1 MADNKNNSRHYLIP
15 TVCVMILV
23 IAAAAT
29 YHWWAPRISRSA
41 GGFFAPYLK
50 LAHAGN
56 AALSDQTL
64 LLHDRITLA
73 REIETLRRH
82 NADLESRSGLALALL
97 EENRRLRRYLNLP
110 APRDWNYVHT
120 EVLLRDPFSW
130 QSSFTIAHGARHGI
144 SPGDAVIEI
153 RTPGVRHLVGVIGK
167 VESSRAQVLVLGNR
181 ALRLS
186 VRIGNSGTVG
196 FLNVSERAST
206 VQEVPV
212 GLLPREYVFQ
222 RGQAVT
228 TTGFERAI
236 PAGLKV
242 GEMSS
247 LDSSGEFFAGD
258 TQKSGFVR
266 LTADYNSLRFLVV
279 ITGKKS
285 ILPPPAGQRSEK
297 AR

>member
-1 MADNKNNSRHYLIP
+1 MAENTKKSSPLRLTAII
-15 TVCVMILV
+15 VILLTLG
-23 IAAAAT
+23 IAVS
-29 YHWWAPRISRSA
+29 YPWWAPRISRNT
-41 GGFFAPYLK
+41 GGFFRPYLQ

-110 APRDWNYVHT
+110 APRNWNYVPT
-120 EVLLRDPFSW
+120 EVLLRDPYSW

-153 RTPGVRHLVGVIGK
+153 RTPGVRNLVGVIGK

-186 VRIGNSGTVG
+186 VQIGNSGTVG
-196 FLNVSERAST
+196 FLNVGERSAT

-212 GLLPREYVFQ
+212 GLLPKEYMFQ
-222 RGQAVT
+222 RGQVVM

-247 LDSSGEFFAGD
+247 LDSGGEFFAGD
-258 TQKSGFVR
+258 SQKSGFVR
-266 LTADYNSLRFLVV
+266 LTTDYNSLRFLVV
-279 ITGKKS
+279 ITGRKS
-285 ILPPPAGQRSEK
+285 NLPPPAVRKE
-297 AR
+297 R

>member
-1 MADNKNNSRHYLIP
+1 MAENKKNSGRFR
-15 TVCVMILV
+15 VSV
-23 IAAAAT
+23 IIIIAVTLGAVVT
-29 YHWWAPRISRSA
+29 YRWWAPLISRSA
-41 GGFFAPYLK
+41 GGFFRPYLH

-110 APRDWNYVHT
+110 APRDWNYVPT

-153 RTPGVRHLVGVIGK
+153 RTPGVRNLVGVIGK

-181 ALRLS
+181 SLRLS
-186 VRIGNSGTVG
+186 VRVGNSGSVG
-196 FLNVSERAST
+196 FLNVGERAAT
-206 VQEVPV
+206 VCEVPV
-212 GLLPREYVFQ
+212 GLLPREYIFQ
-222 RGQAVT
+222 RGQVVT

-247 LDSSGEFFAGD
+247 LDSGGEFFAGD

-266 LTADYNSLRFLVV
+266 LTTDYNSLRFLVV
-279 ITGKKS
+279 ITGRKNTP
-285 ILPPPAGQRSEK
+285 PPPAVRNGR
-297 AR
+297 

>member
-1 MADNKNNSRHYLIP
+1 MADNKKLFWRLWFPGI
-15 TVCVMILV
+15 CVLLLAGASV
-23 IAAAAT
+23 LS
-29 YHWWAPRISRSA
+29 YRWWAPRISRGA
-41 GGFFAPYLK
+41 GGFFRPYLQ

-64 LLHDRITLA
+64 LLHDRVTLA

-97 EENRRLRRYLNLP
+97 EENRRLRSYLNLIP
-110 APRDWNYVHT
+110 PRNWNYVHT
-120 EVLLRDPFSW
+120 EVLLRDPYAW
-130 QSSFTIAHGARHGI
+130 QSSFTIAHGSRHGI
-144 SPGDAVIEI
+144 VSGDAVIEV
-153 RTPGVRHLVGVIGK
+153 RTPGVRSLVGVIGK
-167 VESSRAQVLVLGNR
+167 VEPSRSQVLVLGNR

-186 VRIGNSGTVG
+186 VRIGNSSTVG
-196 FLNVSERAST
+196 FLNVSERSAT

-212 GLLPREYVFQ
+212 GLLPRDYVFQ

-247 LDSSGEFFAGD
+247 LDSGGEFFAGD
-258 TQKSGFVR
+258 SQKSGFVK
-266 LTADYNSLRFLVV
+266 LTTDYNALRFLVV
-279 ITGKKS
+279 ITGRRGAM
-285 ILPPPAGQRSEK
+285 PPPAAK
-297 AR
+297 AAARP

>member
-1 MADNKNNSRHYLIP
+1 MAENKNHLRKIWITGL
-15 TVCVMILV
+15 CVALLAA
-23 IAAAAT
+23 IAALS
-29 YHWWAPRISRSA
+29 YHWWAPRISRGA
-41 GGFFAPYLK
+41 GGFFRPYLR

-82 NADLESRSGLALALL
+82 NADLESRSGLAQALL
-97 EENRRLRRYLNLP
+97 EENRRLRKYLNLP

-120 EVLLRDPFSW
+120 EVLLRDPFAW

-144 SPGDAVIEI
+144 AAGDAVIEI
-153 RTPGVRHLVGVIGK
+153 RTPGVRNLVGVIGK
-167 VESSRAQVLVLGNR
+167 VEPNRAQVLVLGNR
-181 ALRLS
+181 SLRLS

-206 VQEVPV
+206 VSAVPV
-212 GLLPREYVFQ
+212 GLLPGDYVFQ

-228 TTGFERAI
+228 TTGFERSI

-247 LDSSGEFFAGD
+247 LDSTGEFFAGD
-258 TQKSGFVR
+258 TQKSGFVK
-266 LTADYNSLRFLVV
+266 LTTNYNALRFLVV
-279 ITGKKS
+279 ITGKKGTRP
-285 ILPPPAGQRSEK
+285 LTDTK
-297 AR
+297 AVKKP

>member
-1 MADNKNNSRHYLIP
+1 MAENTKKSSRLWL
-15 TVCVMILV
+15 TVIIVILLALG
-23 IAAAAT
+23 IAVS
-29 YHWWAPRISRSA
+29 YPWWAPRISRHT
-41 GGFFAPYLK
+41 GGFFRPYLQ

-110 APRDWNYVHT
+110 APRNWNYVPT
-120 EVLLRDPFSW
+120 EVLLRDPYSW

-153 RTPGVRHLVGVIGK
+153 RTPGVRNLVGVIGK

-186 VRIGNSGTVG
+186 VQIGNSGTVG
-196 FLNVSERAST
+196 FLNVGERSAT

-212 GLLPREYVFQ
+212 GLLPKEYVFQ
-222 RGQAVT
+222 RGQVVM

-247 LDSSGEFFAGD
+247 LDSGGEFFAGD
-258 TQKSGFVR
+258 SQKSGFVR
-266 LTADYNSLRFLVV
+266 LTTDYNSLRFLVV
-279 ITGKKS
+279 ITGRKS
-285 ILPPPAGQRSEK
+285 NLPPPAVRKE
-297 AR
+297 R